1 MVGKRGILVLG
12 VFFTI
17 LYLLDI
23 RGSSSYLSDKIKVFF
38 LNTKDYFVVGYQKH
52 FQQAKMIEDYQQQL
66 QGYRDLKLAYADLIS
81 KNKAL
86 IAAIGDLENLQK
98 TYAPNT
104 SNLSALLANKSKNP
118 HVCPTP
124 LESALIPSALFTL
137 TRVYGFAKLGDTHQL
152 LLDVK
157 ASYPKDQ
164 ILGMV
169 AFNRTIG
176 IAVQRDGRFVGLL
189 HGDPQTSYSV
199 MVKNGN
205 KVYYGFIT
213 SESFNTY
220 VSFLPAYAP
229 IQVGDPVFTSGLDHI
244 FSTGIYVGKVAS
256 IEDHYLY
263 KKALLQLEPL
273 DQMIFYT
280 TLVSMP

>member
-86 IAAIGDLENLQK
+86 IATIGDLENLQK

-104 SNLSALLANKSKNP
+104 SNLSALLANKNQKPPCLPNP
-118 HVCPTP
+118 PRVSPAP
-124 LESALIPSALFTL
+124 LC
-137 TRVYGFAKLGDTHQL
+137 
-152 LLDVK
+152 
-157 ASYPKDQ
+157 
-164 ILGMV
+164 
-169 AFNRTIG
+169 AFHAHT
-176 IAVQRDGRFVGLL
+176 GLWL
-189 HGDPQTSYSV
+189 C
-199 MVKNGN
+199 
-205 KVYYGFIT
+205 
-213 SESFNTY
+213 
-220 VSFLPAYAP
+220 
-229 IQVGDPVFTSGLDHI
+229 QVGRYPPVTLRCQSLLPQRSDFGHG
-244 FSTGIYVGKVAS
+244 GI
-256 IEDHYLY
+256 
-263 KKALLQLEPL
+263 
-273 DQMIFYT
+273 
-280 TLVSMP
+280 